1 MASDHLIGEQPLHPV
16 AHAHREWPYRRS
28 ATLRYGVAVLAV
40 MAAFAIRYLVYGD
53 LLNRIVFT
61 FFVPAA
67 LVAAWYGGLGPG
79 ILATVLGLLLGGFFF
94 LPPRDALW
102 PLGNRELMALG
113 IYAVTTAVCVILCE
127 SLHHRIR
134 RFERALDRER
144 HRHHLDSHPE
154 APVAPPHGGAIT
166 R

>member
-28 ATLRYGVAVLAV
+28 AALRYGAAVLAV
-40 MAAFAIRYLVYGD
+40 MVAFAIRYLMYGD
-53 LLNRIVFT
+53 ILNRTVFA

-67 LVAAWYGGLGPG
+67 LVAAWFGGLGPG
-79 ILATVLGLLLGGFFF
+79 ILATVLGLLLGGFLF
-94 LPPRDALW
+94 LLPRHVFW
-102 PLGNRELMALG
+102 PLGNRELMAFG

-127 SLHHRIR
+127 ILHHRIR
-134 RFERALDRER
+134 RLEDALERSLHSPHADT
-144 HRHHLDSHPE
+144 HPE
-154 APVAPPHGGAIT
+154 AHESPPDGATT